1 MKPMLAALLIATLAG
16 CIDYRSGRHWEASE
30 SSEWSRVDKPTK
42 FMGETYRSP
51 YLQWSSTACEAPVQ
65 VQTQRLGDSQRMS
78 ILLIPL
84 PYGRSAE
91 NPAQTRLSVTGKAVS
106 DRCESAVK
114 VLVNGLP
121 AENASIRPCT
131 SEQDCCLVDIP
142 TQRTLMQSLEVR
154 IDNAEVA
161 CRQPPL
167 MLRSAGHFC
176 LRTTEFGGSEPCA
189 Y

>member
-1 MKPMLAALLIATLAG
+1 MKPMLVALLITTLAG
-16 CIDYRSGRHWEASE
+16 CIDYRSGRHWQASE
-30 SSEWSRVDKPTK
+30 SSAWQRVDKPTK

-51 YLQWSSTACEAPVQ
+51 FLQWSSTACEEPVQ

-84 PYGRSAE
+84 PYGHSAE

-106 DRCESAVK
+106 GRCESAVK
-114 VLVNGLP
+114 ILVNGLA
-121 AENASIRPCT
+121 AESASIRSCT
-131 SEQDCCLVDIP
+131 AEQDCCYVEIS
-142 TQRTLMQSLEVR
+142 TQRRLMQSLEVR
-154 IDNAEVA
+154 IDNPEIA

-167 MLRSAGHFC
+167 MLRSTGHFC